1 MPIYE
6 YRCQSCHRRVSVFFR
21 SFSDTKEPRCPHCES
36 AELTRLVS
44 SFTVTKSWGESLNRM
59 PSFEST
65 SDFDEDDPSS
75 VARMMRRL
83 RQETGEGLRPEE
95 EEMLERMEA
104 GEMPEDTGDLA
115 DGGGWGA

>member
-6 YRCQSCHRRVSVFFR
+6 YRCQSCHRKVSVFFR
-21 SFSDTKEPRCPHCES
+21 SYSDTKEPRCSHCGS

-44 SFTVTKSWGESLNRM
+44 SFTVTKSWGESLDRM

-65 SDFDEDDPSS
+65 SDFDEDDPRS
-75 VARMMRRL
+75 VARMVRRL
-83 RQETGEGLRPEE
+83 RQETGGGLGPEE

-104 GEMPEDTGDLA
+104 GELPEDPGDSDA
-115 DGGGWGA
+115 DGGWGA